1 MKGGKGH
8 GEDHVHRNNRKEPVS
23 GGQKEKEPE
32 KAVGSR
38 SGGKGNGRVCAYPGD
53 PVIFRGRP
61 GSDRADPYGPNG
73 DELGCSYHGSVSDLG
88 SALRSDSTGIFP
100 GRPIK
105 EGQKKRSRGNGSMGH
120 MNRSSYTNHR
130 S

>member
-61 GSDRADPYGPNG
+61 GSDRAVLTDRMGMSLVVAIMGVFLISGVLSEAIPRVFFGKT
-73 DELGCSYHGSVSDLG
+73 DKRRTE
-88 SALRSDSTGIFP
+88 
-100 GRPIK
+100 
-105 EGQKKRSRGNGSMGH
+105 KRSRGNGSMGH